1 MALHVGAP
9 HVRLDWEA
17 AYLDGRSAA
26 RRKATARIGRAALE
40 ITLADSNTRLLWPYR
55 EIRQTQGHYAGE
67 HVRLERGG
75 DLSEALLVSDVAF
88 LSALAEAA
96 PETHFHNPARRRF
109 RVGLILVAGLA
120 AIAVGA
126 ALYLFA
132 LPAVASVAAEYVPV
146 HWENR
151 LGDAIVQQLAP
162 ANARCTDAARQARIE
177 AIAAAV
183 LKPVRTRYTFRIAVA
198 DSNTINAVAAPGGA
212 IVVFRGL
219 LERTESAEELAG
231 VLAHEFQHVLH
242 RHATRMIF
250 QHASAG
256 ILMAAVVGDVSAVV
270 AFGLEGARMLGDLS
284 MSRQAEA
291 QADRGGMQM
300 LHDAGIDTTGMV
312 TFFEKLAE
320 LSGEPGRGRYLM
332 SHPAPQERL
341 ATMRALSAQ
350 WPRPAGR
357 LMPDYAWSDI
367 RAMCGPATPRESPAR

>member
-1 MALHVGAP
+1 
-9 HVRLDWEA
+9 VRLDWEA

-26 RRKATARIGRAALE
+26 RRRATARIGRAALE
-40 ITLADSNTRLLWPYR
+40 ITLADSDTRLLWPYR

-67 HVRLERGG
+67 QVRLERGG
-75 DLSEALLVSDVAF
+75 ELSEALLVSDAAF
-88 LSALAEAA
+88 LSALREAA
-96 PETHFHNPARRRF
+96 PETRFHDPARRRF

-120 AIAVGA
+120 AIAVGG

-132 LPAVASVAAEYVPV
+132 LPAVASMAAQHVPIQ
-146 HWENR
+146 WEHR
-151 LGDAIVQQLAP
+151 LGDAIVQHLAP
-162 ANARCTDAARQARIE
+162 ESARCTDAARQARID

-183 LKPVRTRYTFRIAVA
+183 LKSVQTGYTFRIAVA
-198 DSNTINAVAAPGGA
+198 DSSTINAVAAPGGA

-219 LERTESAEELAG
+219 LDRTESAEELAG

-270 AFGLEGARMLGDLS
+270 GFGLEGARMLGELS

-291 QADRGGMQM
+291 QADRDGMQM
-300 LHDAGIDTTGMV
+300 LHDAGIDTAGMV
-312 TFFEKLAE
+312 TFFEKLAA
-320 LSGEPGRGRYLM
+320 LSGDPGRGRYLR

-341 ATMRALSAQ
+341 AALRALSAQ

-357 LMPDYAWSDI
+357 LMPDYAWNDLKS
-367 RAMCGPATPRESPAR
+367 MCGAATPRESPAR

>member
-1 MALHVGAP
+1 L
-9 HVRLDWEA
+9 RLDWEA

-26 RRKATARIGRAALE
+26 RRRATARIGRTALE
-40 ITLADSNTRLLWPYR
+40 ITLADTNTRLLWPYR

-75 DLSEALLVSDVAF
+75 ELSEALLVSDIAF
-88 LSALAEAA
+88 LSALREMA
-96 PETHFHNPARRRF
+96 PDTHFHNPARRRF
-109 RVGLILVAGLA
+109 RVGLIFVA
-120 AIAVGA
+120 AIAAIALGVG
-126 ALYLFA
+126 LYLVA
-132 LPAVASVAAEYVPV
+132 LPAMAGVAAERVPV
-146 HWENR
+146 HWESK
-151 LGDAIVQQLAP
+151 LGDTIVQHIAP
-162 ANARCTDAARQARIE
+162 ASERCTDEPRQARVD

-183 LKPVRTRYTFRIAVA
+183 LKPVTPTRYTFRIAVVNS
-198 DSNTINAVAAPGGA
+198 DTVNALAAPGGA

-242 RHATRMIF
+242 RHATRAIF

-291 QADRGGMQM
+291 QADRDGMQM
-300 LHDAGIDTTGMV
+300 LREAGIDTAGMV

-320 LSGEPGRGRYLM
+320 LHGDPGHGKYLM

-341 ATMRALSAQ
+341 ATLRAMSAQ
-350 WPRPAGR
+350 WPRPATR
-357 LMPDYAWSDI
+357 LMPDYDWNDI
-367 RAMCGPATPRESPAR
+367 KSMCVSERPPQSPPR